1 MVSVLGMIALYGF
14 NIGVQTSTLL
24 RLIPITNDK
33 KQDLLHSGFCI
44 ISSGVGAFFGGYLG
58 GKLCDKFDIKLISTA
73 SICLNA
79 IVFGLILFASLLQEL
94 AISLI
99 VSFIFG
105 FQFYFLTGCLMVVC
119 SRIFK
124 GDSESFAIVQQFHCL
139 LVVLYEVFAIATKNS
154 V

>member
-24 RLIPITNDK
+24 RLIPITDDK

-58 GKLCDKFDIKLISTA
+58 GKLCDKFEIKSVSTA
-73 SICLNA
+73 SICLN
-79 IVFGLILFASLLQEL
+79 IVVYGLILVASLVEQL
-94 AISLI
+94 ALSLV
-99 VSFIFG
+99 VSFVFG
-105 FQFYFLTGCLMVVC
+105 FQFYFLTGCLMVIC
-119 SRIFK
+119 SRLFE

-139 LVVLYEVFAIATKNS
+139 FVVIYEVVTLLTSNNI
-154 V
+154 